1 MSENRQAARS
11 AAAVKAW
18 NTRKGAD
25 GRRNKVRTPHFPL
38 YSTVRHV
45 LRVLPGVSKAALNS
59 MMRVIEEQ
67 TGTPQNPV
75 DWSDPDTWISERL
88 SGAEQ
93 ELARRIWVGT
103 SRAVNPRHLYGAYF
117 FTNRYEL
124 LVPDAAGVYQLS
136 ARGQALLDGD
146 AVVVREL
153 DEAEGLPQLLGIL
166 ATKTRAKRGDLLTE
180 WGEFLL
186 EHSQLT
192 TPATFRATLRN
203 RLLNLIE
210 RGFATRDG
218 NDYVITP
225 EGVAYA
231 TLAERPADDDPKR
244 AALRAITE
252 FNKNQREA
260 LREQLKVMH
269 PYRFE
274 HLVRDL
280 LEAMGY
286 EDVVVTKESGDK
298 GVDVVATV
306 QFGITTITEVVQ
318 VKRHQA
324 NIPRAT
330 LDQLRGALPYH
341 KAIRGTIIT
350 VGGFSKGCT
359 EAALYPGAAPIG
371 LIDGEKLLNLLIEH
385 EIGVKKRD
393 VALYE
398 MDGDFF
404 RPSEEGDPETELT
417 DAEVTEAAE
426 EV

>member
-1 MSENRQAARS
+1 MSDNKTAVRT

-18 NTRKGAD
+18 NTRKGTD
-25 GRRNKVRTPHFPL
+25 GHKNKVRTPHFPL
-38 YSTVRHV
+38 YSTVRKM
-45 LRVLPGVSKAALNS
+45 LGILPGVSRATLKS
-59 MMRVIEEQ
+59 MMRIIDEQ

-88 SGAEQ
+88 SGAEAD
-93 ELARRIWVGT
+93 LARRIWVETGR
-103 SRAVNPRHLYGAYF
+103 SVNPRHIYGAYF
-117 FTNRYEL
+117 FINRYGL
-124 LVPDAAGVYQLS
+124 LVPDDADVYQLS
-136 ARGQALLDGD
+136 ERGRAFLGD
-146 AVVVREL
+146 DITVVREL

-166 ATKTRAKRGDLLTE
+166 ATKTRARRGDLLAE

-210 RGFATRDG
+210 REFVTRDG
-218 NDYVITP
+218 NAYVITSR
-225 EGVAYA
+225 GMAYA
-231 TLAERPADDDPKR
+231 TSTARLVDDPKR
-244 AALRAITE
+244 EVLRAITE
-252 FNKNQREA
+252 FNNNQREA
-260 LREQLKVMH
+260 LREKLKVMH

-341 KAIRGTIIT
+341 KAIRGTLIT

-385 EIGVKKRD
+385 KIGVKKRD
-393 VALYE
+393 IALYE
-398 MDGDFF
+398 VDADFF
-404 RPSEEGDPETELT
+404 QPQNGGDPEAELA
-417 DAEVTEAAE
+417 DAEVTDAVE

>member
-18 NTRKGAD
+18 NTRKGVD

-45 LRVLPGVSKAALNS
+45 LRILPGVSKAALKS
-59 MMRVIEEQ
+59 MMRVIDEQ

-88 SGAEQ
+88 TGAEQ
-93 ELARRIWVGT
+93 ELARRIWVETGR
-103 SRAVNPRHLYGAYF
+103 SVNPRHLSGAYF

-124 LVPDAAGVYQLS
+124 LIPDAAGVYQLS
-136 ARGQALLDGD
+136 ARGQAFLDD
-146 AVVVREL
+146 DPAVVREL
-153 DEAEGLPQLLGIL
+153 DEAEDLPQLLGIL
-166 ATKTRAKRGDLLTE
+166 ATKTRARRGDLLAE

-192 TPATFRATLRN
+192 TPATFRSTLRN
-203 RLLNLIE
+203 RLINLIE
-210 RGFATRDG
+210 RGFVTRDG

-231 TLAERPADDDPKR
+231 TVAERPDDDPKR
-244 AALRAITE
+244 EVLRAVSE

-260 LREQLKVMH
+260 LREQLKGMH

-324 NIPRAT
+324 NIQRGT

-385 EIGVKKRD
+385 GIGVKKRD

-398 MDGDFF
+398 VDGDFF
-404 RPSEEGDPETELT
+404 QPPEDSDPEAELAE
-417 DAEVTEAAE
+417 AEVTEAAG